1 MVHLSVTQKKSWRWE
16 AKPEAEP
23 RTSAMPG
30 FSNTTHLL
38 PEENTREENMPE
50 EMELP
55 ISADGEVHLS
65 IPIWERTESLTVDV
79 RCCPVVLLV
88 QSRSW
93 SSPGAGPAVLPVEYW
108 AWSGIVDGPVRFFS
122 AEVSAIIGLMVLNVQ
137 EELK

>member
-23 RTSAMPG
+23 RASAMPG

-38 PEENTREENMPE
+38 PE

-88 QSRSW
+88 QSRCW
-93 SSPGAGPAVLPVEYW
+93 SSSITGRVL
-108 AWSGIVDGPVRFFS
+108 GLVRDC
-122 AEVSAIIGLMVLNVQ
+122 
-137 EELK
+137 